1 MEQFNRQS
9 LLLGEENT
17 KLLINSSIIIFGLGG
32 VGGYAVETLAR
43 TGIGTITLVDY
54 DTIDLTNLNRQ
65 IIGLHS
71 TIGQEKTALFEKRI
85 LDINPKANVII
96 HNLRVTPE
104 NANSLFE
111 DSNYDY
117 IIDAIDSVSAKL
129 ALIEISKEK
138 NIPLIS
144 SMGTGNKLD
153 PTLIQVADISKTRVC
168 PLARVI
174 RQELKKRRIKKVKV
188 VFSTETAIKPQNI
201 DGSRQK
207 SANVGS
213 ISFVPSVAGL
223 IIAGEVV
230 KDIIKNNMP
239 KA

>member
-1 MEQFNRQS
+1 MDQFNRQS
-9 LLLGEENT
+9 LLIGEENT
-17 KLLINSSIIIFGLGG
+17 QKLINSSIIIFGLGG
-32 VGGYAVETLAR
+32 VGGYTVEALAR
-43 TGIGTITLVDY
+43 AGVGTITLVDF

-71 TIGQEKTALFEKRI
+71 TIGQEKTTLFKERI
-85 LDINPKANVII
+85 LDINPKAKVITY
-96 HNLRVTPE
+96 NLRVTPE
-104 NANSLFE
+104 NINSLFE
-111 DSNYDY
+111 DINYDY
-117 IIDAIDSVSAKL
+117 IVDAIDTVSAKL

-153 PTLIQVADISKTRVC
+153 PTAIQVADISKTTVC

-188 VFSTETAIKPQNI
+188 VFSTEIAIKPKNEER
-201 DGSRQK
+201 SREK
-207 SANVGS
+207 STNVGS

-223 IIAGEVV
+223 IIAGEVI
-230 KDIIKNNMP
+230 KDIIKNNSLS
-239 KA
+239 

>member
-1 MEQFNRQS
+1 MDQFNRQS
-9 LLLGEENT
+9 LLIGEENT
-17 KLLINSSIIIFGLGG
+17 KKLINSSIIIFGLGG
-32 VGGYAVETLAR
+32 VGGYTVEALAR
-43 TGIGTITLVDY
+43 AGVGTITLVDF

-71 TIGQEKTALFEKRI
+71 TIGQEKTTLFKERI
-85 LDINPKANVII
+85 LDINPRAKVITY
-96 HNLRVTPE
+96 NLRVTPE
-104 NANSLFE
+104 NINSLFE
-111 DSNYDY
+111 DINYDY
-117 IIDAIDSVSAKL
+117 IVDAIDTVSAKL

-153 PTLIQVADISKTRVC
+153 PTAIQVADISKTTVC

-188 VFSTETAIKPQNI
+188 VFSTEIAIKPKNEE
-201 DGSRQK
+201 RPREK
-207 SANVGS
+207 STNVGS

-223 IIAGEVV
+223 IIAGEVI
-230 KDIIKNNMP
+230 KDIISNNSL
-239 KA
+239 